1 VGRGRDLRILLLALA
16 GGAPGAALSLFL
28 LWRHVPSQAA
38 RFTLAAL
45 VLGALLGCA
54 LVLQAEVVRPLQ
66 RLANLLAAI
75 REGDYSLRAG
85 LHSADESFGAAM
97 LEASAISE
105 LMRGQ
110 RFDSLEAAAFLGAV
124 MAELE
129 VAVFAFDGAGPGAR
143 LRLANR
149 AGAQLVGGE
158 DGDQVRL
165 LGRTAESLG
174 LDRALAAEAPTLLDL
189 ALPRSAGPGPGSRWE
204 ARTRA
209 FHQGGVPHRVLVLSD
224 LRRSLRE
231 EERLAWQRLIRVL
244 SHEINNSLTPIQSI
258 AQSLLALVGRE
269 PAAGAALQGEAR
281 ADLTEGLQVIGGRA
295 EAVARFMAA
304 YAQLA
309 RLPAPRLAPLDLGP
323 WVRRVALLEGRAR
336 VTVEGG
342 PPVVVQ
348 ADRDQL
354 EQLLINLLHNAAEA
368 CAAAAQAQP
377 GAARGEV
384 QVGWRVEG
392 GHLDLWVRDDGPGL
406 PPQRSLFVPF
416 FTTKQS
422 GSGIGLLLS
431 RQIAEAHGGELVLR
445 DRTGAPGAE
454 ALLRLPVA

>member
-1 VGRGRDLRILLLALA
+1 VGRGRDLRILVLALA
-16 GGAPGAALSLFL
+16 GGAPGAALSLWL

-54 LVLQAEVVRPLQ
+54 LLLQAEVVRPLQ

-85 LHSADESFGAAM
+85 RQSPDESFGAAM

-110 RFDSLEAAAFLGAV
+110 RFESLEAAAFLGAV

-129 VAVFAFDGAGPGAR
+129 VAVYAFDGAGPGAR

-149 AGAQLVGGE
+149 AGAQLLGRE
-158 DGDQVRL
+158 GDADPAAL

-174 LDRALAAEAPTLLDL
+174 LDRALAAEVPTLLDL
-189 ALPRSAGPGPGSRWE
+189 SLPRTAGAAPGPGSRWE

-258 AQSLLALVGRE
+258 AQSLQALLGKDQG
-269 PAAGAALQGEAR
+269 AGAALQGETR

-295 EAVARFMAA
+295 EAVGRFMAA
-304 YAQLA
+304 YARLA
-309 RLPAPRLAPLDLGP
+309 RLPAPRLAPLELGP
-323 WVRRVALLEGRAR
+323 WVRKVALLEGRVN

-342 PPVVVQ
+342 PPVVLQ

-368 CAAAAQAQP
+368 CSAGQGRPAP
-377 GAARGEV
+377 GQV
-384 QVGWRVEG
+384 QVGWRVEA
-392 GHLDLWVRDDGPGL
+392 GHLELWVRDDGPGL

-416 FTTKQS
+416 FTTKPS

-431 RQIAEAHGGELVLR
+431 RQIAEGHGGELLLR
-445 DRTGAPGAE
+445 DRTGTPGAE